1 MRLSLSPICSAIA
14 TASPPT
20 ACRNEG
26 SVVISASELTAHRG
40 AVREILK
47 SRAVSGTSAN
57 FSRGAVAAGNFPVPL
72 TRPARGSP
80 RRAGARAPRR
90 RAATSRSRL
99 VSIPALAPIHPGDAH
114 NLRPHVQPV
123 TGRAC
128 PVARIEFQRRHRGSC
143 SAHVQSSLPTAS
155 GASRAAIQRRA
166 GAGPQIC
173 DPALHA
179 RFNGEPAIGRVAGAR
194 LRWARNPPFLNP
206 PFLSHRR

>member
-1 MRLSLSPICSAIA
+1 MLPTPMPFCINCFCAAKRLREKRDRQGRSGTGRALPLDLGATNGPKAILEHHPHAAARRQPTAGKSFSVRPSLSPICSAIA

-143 SAHVQSSLPTAS
+143 
-155 GASRAAIQRRA
+155 
-166 GAGPQIC
+166 
-173 DPALHA
+173 
-179 RFNGEPAIGRVAGAR
+179 
-194 LRWARNPPFLNP
+194 
-206 PFLSHRR
+206 